1 MIGRIQRRLA
11 VTAAEMNRRRRGAAT
26 AEYALILALV
36 AIGLIASLG
45 GLRDALSDQ
54 LADIVTE
61 IQAP

>member
-1 MIGRIQRRLA
+1 MIQRVQEKLA
-11 VTAAEMNRRRRGAAT
+11 VIAAEMNRRKRGAAT

-54 LADIVTE
+54 LAEIVSE